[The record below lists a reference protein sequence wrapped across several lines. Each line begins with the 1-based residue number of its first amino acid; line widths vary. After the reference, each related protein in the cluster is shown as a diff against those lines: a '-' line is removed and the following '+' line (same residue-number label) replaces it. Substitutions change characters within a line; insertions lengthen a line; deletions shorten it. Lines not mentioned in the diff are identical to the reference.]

1 MKEENPIPGFSYL
14 VTELA
19 KRFPNLAYLHIV
31 EPRADELAM
40 DMPEDKRHDATKAM
54 SNDFIREI
62 WGNKTLISAGG
73 YERDSAIKTAEEK
86 GDVIGFS
93 RHYIANVC
101 YFMLFSDTENDTDY
115 DCSSPQP
122 DLPYRLFHNLQ
133 LFQYELSFLIREIA
147 PPLFVCILLSKLWR
161 RSASPSLVAIAS
173 FGAQDSR
180 TPQHQ

>member
-19 KRFPNLAYLHIV
+19 KRFPNLAYLHVV

-40 DMPEDKRHDATKAM
+40 DMPQDKRHDATKAM

-122 DLPYRLFHNLQ
+122 DLPYRLFHNLP
-133 LFQYELSFLIREIA
+133 LTKGDRSLYYAYGSSDPKGYTDYPFVVSIAERLPSFTA
-147 PPLFVCILLSKLWR
+147 
-161 RSASPSLVAIAS
+161 
-173 FGAQDSR
+173 
-180 TPQHQ
+180 